1 MPGRYAASPHRAKG
15 SWAPRIAGAAVVF
28 VVAGGALAV
37 YLGIAHSDSAAIP
50 HPHHHRGL
58 PVKVVSV
65 QTVGLIDFGPLDD
78 GDAWQSPN
86 STDHA
91 MKLLM
96 KGGTLEFVRVP
107 NSEINTGT
115 PEWTA
120 DQTSDGGDIFI
131 YVRTGQCLAGTSSG
145 ELRLSHCDLGL
156 AQRWRP
162 VHSVVVLGEPIAQ
175 YANVANNG
183 CLTAGAQPG
192 PAMLAACGPS
202 GTREQEIAFW
212 WSA

>member
-15 SWAPRIAGAAVVF
+15 SWAPRIAGAAVV
-28 VVAGGALAV
+28 VVVVGGALAF
-37 YLGIAHSDSAAIP
+37 YLGTAHSRDSAIYLP
-50 HPHHHRGL
+50 RHHPGL

-78 GDAWQSPN
+78 GDAWQSPD
-86 STDHA
+86 SQDQA
-91 MKLLM
+91 MRLLM
-96 KGGTLEFVRVP
+96 KGGSLNFVRVP

-120 DQTSDGGDIFI
+120 DQTSDGGEIFI
-131 YVRTGQCLAGTSSG
+131 YVRTGQCLAATSSG

-183 CLTAGAQPG
+183 CLTAGPRPG
-192 PAMLAACGPS
+192 LAMLAACGPS
-202 GTREQEIAFW
+202 RTREQEIAFW